1 MPIHLSRIRRQMTL
15 RVLQHC
21 LNVLQAGAIFELVDL
36 QCYARKF
43 VEYEPQIKFLIFFI
57 YHVNYKY

>member
-21 LNVLQAGAIFELVDL
+21 LNVLQAGAISELVALRD
-36 QCYARKF
+36 CVRKIA
-43 VEYEPQIKFLIFFI
+43 E
-57 YHVNYKY
+57 NA